1 MSVATLEAM
10 AAGLPVVVTRTGGT
24 DDLVEAGVNGL
35 TFDWADVDTLTTHL
49 QCLATDRDCARR
61 MGQASRERAMRF
73 TWDAAAERYLE
84 LFAQI
89 IMAHRPEQ
97 TAVSTGLRR
106 KNVVESTQRVPA
118 PGQDGHDRQVTLSG
132 PERQ

>member
-24 DDLVEAGVNGL
+24 DDLVEEGVNGL
-35 TFDWADVDTLTTHL
+35 TFDWADVDTLTAHL
-49 QCLATDRDCARR
+49 QRLATDRNLARQ
-61 MGQASRERAMRF
+61 MGAASRQRAMRF
-73 TWDAAAERYLE
+73 TWDAAAEHYLE
-84 LFAQI
+84 LFTQL
-89 IMAHRPEQ
+89 MAHRPEPL
-97 TAVSTGLRR
+97 AIPARLRR
-106 KNVVESTQRVPA
+106 KNMVESTHRVPA

>member
-24 DDLVEAGVNGL
+24 DDLVEEGVNGL
-35 TFDWADVDTLTTHL
+35 TFDWADVDTLTAHL
-49 QCLATDRDCARR
+49 QRLATDRDRVRR

-73 TWDAAAERYLE
+73 TWDAAAEHYLE
-84 LFAQI
+84 LFTQL
-89 IMAHRPEQ
+89 MVHRPEQ

-106 KNVVESTQRVPA
+106 KNVVESTHRVPA